1 MTSIINI
8 TKSAWSKLGQIIKA
22 QGAQGAQGTYVF
34 LFSASSGG
42 CNGFNYDLSTIDK
55 REFKELIKPNILEH
69 EDIIFAVDPL
79 AEMYLLGTTIDY
91 VKEDYSK
98 NIFESKF
105 VFIPDK
111 NMATSCG
118 CGVSFNPKTF

>member
-1 MTSIINI
+1 MTTIINI
-8 TKSAWSKLGQIIKA
+8 TKSAWSKLGQIIRG
-22 QGAQGAQGTYVF
+22 QGSYAF

>member
-8 TKSAWSKLGQIIKA
+8 TKSAWSKLGQIIRD
-22 QGAQGAQGTYVF
+22 QGANGTNKSYAF

-69 EDIIFAVDPL
+69 EDIRFAVDPL
-79 AEMYLLGTTIDY
+79 AEIYLLGTTIDY

>member
-8 TKSAWSKLGQIIKA
+8 TKSAWSKLGQIIRG
-22 QGAQGAQGTYVF
+22 QGANRSYAF

-69 EDIIFAVDPL
+69 EDIRFAVDPL
-79 AEMYLLGTTIDY
+79 AEIYLLGTTIDY

-118 CGVSFNPKTF
+118 CGVSFNPM

>member
-1 MTSIINI
+1 MNPIINI
-8 TKSAWSKLGQIIKA
+8 TKSAWSKMTQISKSNSV
-22 QGAQGAQGTYVF
+22 YSF
-34 LFSASSGG
+34 LFTASSGG
-42 CNGFNYDLSTIDK
+42 CSGFNYKLITIDK
-55 REFKELIKPNILEH
+55 TEFNTLHKPNILEN
-69 EDIIFAVDPL
+69 DTTILAVDPL

-91 VKEDYSK
+91 IKEDYDK

-111 NMATSCG
+111 NLATGCG

>member
-8 TKSAWSKLGQIIKA
+8 TKSAWSKLGQIIRD
-22 QGAQGAQGTYVF
+22 QGANGTNKSYAF

-55 REFKELIKPNILEH
+55 REFKELNKPNILEH
-69 EDIIFAVDPL
+69 EDIRFAVDPL
-79 AEMYLLGTTIDY
+79 AEIYLLGTTIDY

>member
-22 QGAQGAQGTYVF
+22 QGAQGTYAF
-34 LFSASSGG
+34 LFSANSGG

-55 REFKELIKPNILEH
+55 EEFNELIKPNILEH
-69 EDIIFAVDPL
+69 EDIRFAVDPL

-105 VFIPDK
+105 
-111 NMATSCG
+111 A
-118 CGVSFNPKTF
+118 VSYTHLTLPTICSV